1 MTLFSLAHLYVLAG
15 ALLACVAAMTAADRT
30 NPRRFSSAFFWGFY
44 ALVFLVGDLLPP
56 AWIGGGVIAMAVVAG
71 LHRVAGGAHVEPAVA
86 EYAARARRLGN
97 RLFLPALAIP
107 VVAVVAS
114 LLSTQGVVA
123 GIPLLDAGNATLAA
137 VGMASLV
144 ALALACGLTRE
155 TPAQGVR
162 EARRLVDAMS
172 WAIVLPQLLATLG
185 LVFSDAGVGKSVAW
199 LATHYIAMD
208 IRFVAV
214 AVYTLGMALFTVI
227 MGNGFAAFPVMTGGI
242 GVPVL
247 VGVFHANPAA
257 MAAIGMF
264 SGYCGTLMTPMA
276 ANFNIVPAA
285 LLELPDKNGVI
296 RAQWPTAMTV
306 LVFNPFL
313 LYFLLPKP

>member
-1 MTLFSLAHLYVLAG
+1 MIFSLAHLYVLAG
-15 ALLACVAAMTAADRT
+15 VVLAFVALMTATDRQH
-30 NPRRFSSAFFWGFY
+30 PRRVGTALFWGFY

-56 AWIGGGVIAMAVVAG
+56 AWIGAGVIAMAVLAG
-71 LHRVAGGAHVEPAVA
+71 LRRVAPGTPDQPTAA
-86 EYAARARRLGN
+86 EYAARALRLGN

-107 VVAVVAS
+107 AIAVAGS
-114 LLSTQGVVA
+114 LLAKHAQVGGLS
-123 GIPLLDAGNATLAA
+123 LLDTGNPTLAA
-137 VGMASLV
+137 VGMASVV
-144 ALALACGLTRE
+144 ALLLACWLTRE

-172 WAIVLPQLLATLG
+172 WAVVLPQMLAMLG
-185 LVFSDAGVGKSVAW
+185 LLFSDAGVGKAVAW
-199 LATHYIAMD
+199 VATHYVAMD
-208 IRFVAV
+208 LLFVAV
-214 AVYTLGMALFTVI
+214 AVYVLGMALFTVI

-285 LLELPDKNGVI
+285 LLELPDKNAVI
-296 RAQWPTAMTV
+296 RAQWPTAFTV
-306 LVFNPFL
+306 LVVNVFL
-313 LYFLLPKP
+313 LYFIIRP

>member
-1 MTLFSLAHLYVLAG
+1 VIFSLTHLYVLVG
-15 ALLACVAAMTAADRT
+15 ILLACVAGMTAVDRT

-44 ALVFLVGDLLPP
+44 ALVFLAGDLLPP
-56 AWIGGGVIAMAVVAG
+56 AWIGGGVIAMAVIAG
-71 LHRVAGGAHVEPAVA
+71 LGRVAGGRHVAPSVA
-86 EYAARARRLGN
+86 EYVERARRLGN
-97 RLFLPALAIP
+97 KLFLPALAIP
-107 VVAVVAS
+107 VIAVAAA
-114 LLSTQGVVA
+114 LLSKKGVVA

-137 VGMASLV
+137 VGLSSV
-144 ALALACGLTRE
+144 AAFALACWLTRE

-162 EARRLVDAMS
+162 EARRLVDAIS
-172 WAIVLPQLLATLG
+172 WAVVLPQLLATLG
-185 LVFSDAGVGKSVAW
+185 LVFSDAGVGKAVAW
-199 LATHYIAMD
+199 LTTHYIAMD
-208 IRFVAV
+208 IRFLAV
-214 AVYTLGMALFTVI
+214 AVYVIGMALFTVI
-227 MGNGFAAFPVMTGGI
+227 MGNGFAAFPVMTGGV

-296 RAQWPTAMTV
+296 RAQWPTAMAL
-306 LVFNPFL
+306 LVFNLFL
-313 LYFLLPKP
+313 LYFLLPTP

>member
-1 MTLFSLAHLYVLAG
+1 MIFSLAHLYVLAG
-15 ALLACVAAMTAADRT
+15 LVLGCVAVMTAADRT
-30 NPRRFSSAFFWGFY
+30 HPRRLGSALFWGFY

-56 AWIGGGVIAMAVVAG
+56 TWIGGGVVAMAVIAG
-71 LHRVAGGAHVEPAVA
+71 LRGVVGGSHAAPTVA
-86 EYAARARRLGN
+86 EYAERARRLGN

-107 VVAVVAS
+107 LVAVAAS
-114 LLSTQGVVA
+114 LLSSKGRIAGV
-123 GIPLLDAGNATLAA
+123 PLLDAGNATLAA
-137 VGMASLV
+137 IGMSSLV
-144 ALALACGLTRE
+144 ALALACWLTRE

-162 EARRLVDAMS
+162 EARRLVDAMG
-172 WAIVLPQLLATLG
+172 WALVLPQLLAMLG
-185 LVFSDAGVGKSVAW
+185 LVFSDAGVGKAVAW

-214 AVYTLGMALFTVI
+214 AVYAIGMALFTVI
-227 MGNGFAAFPVMTGGI
+227 MGNGFAAFPVMTGGV

-247 VGVFHANPAA
+247 VAAFHANPAA
-257 MAAIGMF
+257 VAAIGMF

-285 LLELPDKNGVI
+285 LLELPDKNAVI

-306 LVFNPFL
+306 LAFNIVL
-313 LYFLLPKP
+313 LYFLLPPP